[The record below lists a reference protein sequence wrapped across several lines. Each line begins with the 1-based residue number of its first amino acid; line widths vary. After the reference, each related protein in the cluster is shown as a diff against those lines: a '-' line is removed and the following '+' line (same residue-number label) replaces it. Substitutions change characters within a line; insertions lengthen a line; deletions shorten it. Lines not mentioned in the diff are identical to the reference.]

1 MNYVISITVPEALGV
16 LEDICE
22 ELSLPLNV
30 TLHGHG
36 TAVQSMLDLL
46 GIESNERRVVLTVA
60 NRKKTGELM
69 KEQKKSLYMGIPGHG
84 ISCSVPIKSVGGGN
98 TVAYLNQ
105 EEKNAKYTPEL
116 NFKYEL
122 IVAITNEGHNDQVM
136 NAAREAGAGGGT
148 VLHGKGTGAKTAEKF
163 LNVTIAGE
171 KEVILIVARSD
182 RKSEI
187 MQRVLEKAGPG
198 TPAGTILF
206 SLPTSEVA
214 GFGMFDED

>member
-1 MNYVISITVPEALGV
+1 MVDNYIDSANLASVKTV
-16 LEDICE
+16 
-22 ELSLPLNV
+22 
-30 TLHGHG
+30 
-36 TAVQSMLDLL
+36 
-46 GIESNERRVVLTVA
+46 
-60 NRKKTGELM
+60 
-69 KEQKKSLYMGIPGHG
+69 
-84 ISCSVPIKSVGGGN
+84 
-98 TVAYLNQ
+98 
-105 EEKNAKYTPEL
+105 
-116 NFKYEL
+116 
-122 IVAITNEGHNDQVM
+122 
-136 NAAREAGAGGGT
+136 T

>member
-1 MNYVISITVPEALGV
+1 M
-16 LEDICE
+16 
-22 ELSLPLNV
+22 
-30 TLHGHG
+30 
-36 TAVQSMLDLL
+36 
-46 GIESNERRVVLTVA
+46 
-60 NRKKTGELM
+60 
-69 KEQKKSLYMGIPGHG
+69 
-84 ISCSVPIKSVGGGN
+84 
-98 TVAYLNQ
+98 
-105 EEKNAKYTPEL
+105 
-116 NFKYEL
+116 
-122 IVAITNEGHNDQVM
+122 
-136 NAAREAGAGGGT
+136 
-148 VLHGKGTGAKTAEKF
+148 LHGKGTGAKTAEKF